1 MITGVKPQIHTAVD
15 VPRLRDRL
23 LEGWQSGFLH
33 TLLEASRV
41 PLYFPGDRLG
51 DGRIRIWSIGRW
63 VQFLISELSD
73 PDLPLY
79 FVTRQMTGLV
89 SQAAQGMPYYQVH
102 EDKLPSR
109 SGLVVFGD
117 TVCEVPRE
125 RLHPGQQVLINAA
138 FWAPVTDSIGDGGA
152 SGLMV
157 VTLQDTDVLLATQ
170 PVRADPR
177 ALQRVYAS
185 MRTEIGPLSY
195 HEEYPMPYGARPY
208 GATEDTRVG
217 NAATAAMICTWTLMG
232 QRITVTR
239 DEPLPR
245 ALRRQ
250 YTREGRQEPVVRTT
264 TLRQSVHTHQDDQVR
279 DPNAS
284 GRVYSKRWVVSEY
297 GYWRNTWYPSKE
309 RHEQQFVVVPSYV
322 KGPEG
327 APLIGGDRVN
337 VLRR

>member
-1 MITGVKPQIHTAVD
+1 MTIRVKPQIHTAVD

-23 LEGWQSGFLH
+23 LAGWESGFLH
-33 TLLEASRV
+33 TLLSQTDAPLNFPTDPIGGGRV
-41 PLYFPGDRLG
+41 RMWP
-51 DGRIRIWSIGRW
+51 ISRW
-63 VQFLISELSD
+63 VQFLIDGLSD

-79 FVTRQMTGLV
+79 FVTPQMTGLV

-102 EDKLPSR
+102 EDRLPSR

-117 TVCEVPRE
+117 TVCDVPQEMLLPRQ
-125 RLHPGQQVLINAA
+125 RVLVNAA
-138 FWAPVTDSIGDGGA
+138 FWTTVPNIIDSP
-152 SGLMV
+152 GLML

-170 PVRADPR
+170 PVVTVSDPR
-177 ALQRVYAS
+177 GLRRVHADIS
-185 MRTEIGPLSY
+185 ATLGPLSY
-195 HEEYPMPYGARPY
+195 HEEYPMPFGDRPY
-208 GATEDTRVG
+208 GAPDDTRVQ
-217 NAATAAMICTWTLMG
+217 NAAVAAMICTWTLMG

-250 YTREGRQEPVVRTT
+250 YAREGRPEPVVRTT
-264 TLRQSVHTHQDDQVR
+264 TLRQSAQTHQDSQVR
-279 DPNAS
+279 DPNAP
-284 GRVYSKRWVVSEY
+284 GRVYTKRWVVSEY
-297 GYWRNTWYPSKE
+297 AYWRNTWYPSKD
-309 RHEQQFVVVPSYV
+309 RHEQQLVLVPSYV